1 MKATIKTTTQKM
13 KTKLLDFLKFYYR
26 LHNGVMFMK

>member
-1 MKATIKTTTQKM
+1 MKATAKTKTQEM
-13 KTKLLDFLKFYYR
+13 KNKLLDFLKFYYQ